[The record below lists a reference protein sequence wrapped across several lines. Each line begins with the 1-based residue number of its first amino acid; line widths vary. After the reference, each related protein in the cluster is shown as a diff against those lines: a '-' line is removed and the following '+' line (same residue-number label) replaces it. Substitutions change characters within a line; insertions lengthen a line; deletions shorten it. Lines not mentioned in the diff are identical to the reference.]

1 MDSPFLVAKNE
12 LASWS
17 LSLKGL
23 CLTQQYLRFIL
34 IGRILVEEK
43 MIAGSVEQEKAG

>member
-1 MDSPFLVAKNE
+1 MDSPFLVANKE

-23 CLTQQYLRFIL
+23 CLTQQYLQFIL
-34 IGRILVEEK
+34 VGRIPVEEK
-43 MIAGSVEQEKAG
+43 MIACSVEQEKVG